1 MAKYHSTL
9 SRREFLKALGIGG
22 AGVGAA
28 ALGAA
33 ALPNLL
39 QPVHD
44 LDDLTSST
52 LAVPNRPS
60 YVKEVDKPTVEID
73 WSVMSRFD
81 YHNVM
86 WAAGLQKALGQTQF
100 DLVNSAQQGNRILRI
115 KQNKPG
121 YTLKDDAFVN
131 ASYGA
136 TNSYLPP
143 TTNSTPA
150 DLGVPVYQDTP
161 ENNARMVRS
170 FLRFH
175 GAAQVAFMELET
187 DTTEKLIYSY
197 DTGSGAA
204 QGPKITIADVDQ
216 PSETKTERILPKKAR
231 WVILYTIRMADELM
245 RRAPTELVSAPT
257 NLGYNLKSIMQ
268 GQLQLFLR
276 GLGYMGLGEA
286 STANAL
292 GSKVG
297 MGIMAGLGEHCRAMH
312 VITPEQGLRQRIF
325 AVITDLPLAPG
336 KPVDFGVMRFCR
348 VCKKC
353 SDICPPKALNPD
365 TEPSWQILGD
375 YQQAGIKSWHRV
387 EPRCLSYIKQSGSSQ
402 GCILCFAVC
411 PLSKGKNETVYQD
424 FIKRTIATTPKFD
437 RAIRKMDDYLGYGQR
452 GDPDTFWDMDLPPFG
467 WD

>member
-1 MAKYHSTL
+1 
-9 SRREFLKALGIGG
+9 
-22 AGVGAA
+22 
-28 ALGAA
+28 
-33 ALPNLL
+33 
-39 QPVHD
+39 
-44 LDDLTSST
+44 
-52 LAVPNRPS
+52 
-60 YVKEVDKPTVEID
+60 
-73 WSVMSRFD
+73 
-81 YHNVM
+81 
-86 WAAGLQKALGQTQF
+86 
-100 DLVNSAQQGNRILRI
+100 
-115 KQNKPG
+115 
-121 YTLKDDAFVN
+121 
-131 ASYGA
+131 
-136 TNSYLPP
+136 
-143 TTNSTPA
+143 
-150 DLGVPVYQDTP
+150 
-161 ENNARMVRS
+161 MVRA

-175 GAAQVAFMELET
+175 GAGQVAFMELDT
-187 DTTEKLIYSY
+187 NTTEKLIYSY
-197 DTGSGAA
+197 DTGSGQA

-216 PSETKTERILPKKAR
+216 PSETATERIMPKKAR

-245 RRAPTELVSAPT
+245 RRAPTEFVVAPT

-325 AVITDLPLAPG
+325 AVVTDLPLAPG

-353 SDICPPKALNPD
+353 SDVCPPKAINGD
-365 TEPSWQILGD
+365 TEPSWNILGD
-375 YQQAGIKSWHRV
+375 YQQAGIKSWHRI

-411 PLSKGKNETVYQD
+411 PLSKGKNESIYQD
-424 FIKRTIATTPKFD
+424 FIKRTIATTPTFD
-437 RAIRKMDDYLGYGQR
+437 RAIRKMDDFLGYGQR
-452 GDPDTFWDMDLPPFG
+452 NDPDTFWKMDLPPFG

>member
-1 MAKYHSTL
+1 MPKYHSTL
-9 SRREFLKALGIGG
+9 SRREFLKALGIGA

-28 ALGAA
+28 SLGMAV
-33 ALPNLL
+33 PNLVE
-39 QPVHD
+39 PVHD
-44 LDDLTSST
+44 LDELASST

-60 YVKEVDKPTVEID
+60 YVKEVDKPTVEVD

-86 WAAGLQKALGQTQF
+86 WAAGLQKALGKTQF
-100 DLVNSAQQGNRILRI
+100 DLVNAAQQGNRLLRL

-121 YTLKDDAFVN
+121 YTLRDDAFVN
-131 ASYGA
+131 AFYGA
-136 TNSYLPP
+136 PSSYLPP

-161 ENNARMVRS
+161 ENNARMVRA

-175 GAAQVAFMELET
+175 GAAQVGFMELDT
-187 DTTEKLIYSY
+187 NTTEKLIYSY
-197 DTGSGAA
+197 DTGVGQA

-216 PSETKTERILPKKAR
+216 PSETKEERIMPKKAR
-231 WVILYTIRMADELM
+231 WVIIYTIRMADELM
-245 RRAPTELVSAPT
+245 RRAPTEFVVGPT
-257 NLGYNLKSIMQ
+257 NLGYNLKSIIQ

-286 STANAL
+286 SPYNDL

-297 MGIMAGLGEHCRAMH
+297 MGIMAGLGEHSRAMH
-312 VITPEQGLRQRIF
+312 IITPEYGLRQRLF
-325 AVITDLPLAPG
+325 ALVTDLPLAPG

-353 SDICPPKALNPD
+353 SDICPPKAINGE
-365 TEPSWQILGD
+365 TEPSWNILGD
-375 YQQAGIKSWHRV
+375 YNQQGIKSWHRI
-387 EPRCLSYIKQSGSSQ
+387 EPNCLSYIRQSGSSQ

-411 PLSKGKNETVYQD
+411 PLSKGKNESIYQSL
-424 FIKRTIATTPKFD
+424 IKRTIATTPTFD

-452 GDPDTFWDMDLPPFG
+452 SDPDTFWDMDLPPFG

>member
-1 MAKYHSTL
+1 MSNYHSTL
-9 SRREFLKALGIGG
+9 SRREFLKALGIGA

-28 ALGAA
+28 SLGVAA
-33 ALPNLL
+33 VPNLAK
-39 QPVHD
+39 PVND
-44 LDDLTSST
+44 LDELTSSS

-73 WSVMSRFD
+73 WSVMTRFD

-86 WAAGLQKALGQTQF
+86 WASGLQKALGQAQF
-100 DLVNSAQQGNRILRI
+100 DLVNAAQQGNRLLRL
-115 KQNKPG
+115 KHNVPG
-121 YTLKDDAFVN
+121 YNLKDDAFVN
-131 ASYGA
+131 SGYGA
-136 TNSYLPP
+136 TTSFLGPQ
-143 TTNSTPA
+143 TNSTPA
-150 DLGVPVYQDTP
+150 DLGVPVYQGTP
-161 ENNARMVRS
+161 EENARMMRS

-175 GAAQVAFMELET
+175 GASQAVFMELET
-187 DTTEKLIYSY
+187 DTTEKLIYAY
-197 DTGSGAA
+197 DNGGVP
-204 QGPKITIADVDQ
+204 QGPKLTIAEVDQ
-216 PSETKTERILPKKAR
+216 PSETKTERVIPKKAR

-245 RRAPTELVSAPT
+245 RRAPTELVVAPT
-257 NLGYNLKSIMQ
+257 MEGYNLASIIQ
-268 GQLQLFLR
+268 GQTQLFLR

-286 STANAL
+286 SFNAL

-297 MGIMAGLGEHCRAMH
+297 MAIMAGLGEHSRAMH
-312 VITPEQGLRQRIF
+312 VITPEFGLRQRIF
-325 AVITDLPLAPG
+325 AMITDLPLAPG

-365 TEPSWQILGD
+365 TDPSWQILGD

-411 PLSKGKNETVYQD
+411 PLSKGKNESIYQSL
-424 FIKRTIATTPKFD
+424 IKRTVATTPTFD
-437 RAIRKMDDYLGYGQR
+437 RAIRKMDDYLQYGQR
-452 GDPDTFWDMDLPPFG
+452 NDADTFWDMDLPPFG